1 MDFTKFTFRSHSIGR
16 LMTDA
21 KGKSYKQQYLEAKE
35 TLSKKLAEYNEL
47 ENTTTKKAL
56 KLIEDANKA
65 EAKMTALKPKMDI
78 PHLGSVC
85 KAELIKVYTEATTGR
100 TRDVRSKYIEK
111 GLMVEED
118 VITLYSILT
127 GEYFVKNTERKYN
140 DYVNGEC
147 DFFDDIRTIDSK
159 ASWDI
164 FTFHAVMANELDSL
178 YHWQGDNYMWLW
190 NRKKHRVI
198 YGLIDTPAHLI
209 EAEHK
214 KLKFE
219 MFGSDYNYEQ
229 ADEKTRKIYAE
240 GCDEITHNMTYKDIP
255 RENRIIPFDIE
266 FSEER
271 IERIKKRVEECRYY
285 LNNFKTF
292 KLSDDGTDDDEE
304 VAA

>member
-1 MDFTKFTFRSHSIGR
+1 MDFSNFTFRSHSMGR

-21 KGKSYKQQYLEAKE
+21 KGKSFKEQYNETKRLLSEGLEKYSETANKE
-35 TLSKKLAEYNEL
+35 TKTAKNLFDKLEGYEKKLQL
-47 ENTTTKKAL
+47 
-56 KLIEDANKA
+56 
-65 EAKMTALKPKMDI
+65 LKPKIDI
-78 PHLGSVC
+78 PNLGSVC
-85 KAELIKVYTEATTGR
+85 KAELIKVFTEATTGR

-147 DFFDDIRTIDSK
+147 DFFDNVRTIDSK

-164 FTFHAVMANELDSL
+164 FTFHSVMANQLDSL

-190 NRKKHRVI
+190 NKKKHRVI
-198 YGLIDTPAHLI
+198 YGLINTPIHLI

-214 KLKFE
+214 KIKFE

-229 ADEKTRKIYAE
+229 ADSKIRSIYEEA
-240 GCDEITHNMTYKDIP
+240 CNEITHNMTYDDIP
-255 RENRIIPFDIE
+255 KEKKIIPFDIE

-285 LNNFKTF
+285 LNNFQTY
-292 KLSDDGTDDDEE
+292 KLEENVDDDED